1 MSARSAT
8 SYEYLEMTLRAIGV
22 YSRRAPRVARL
33 YLKQTIGPLLFCAF
47 FIVASHN
54 FIIKEPKRMS
64 YDDGTLCDRTKQCF
78 SGTKVQNKVYESFD
92 ARCTRICVCCA
103 LCARNDV
110 QRKRRFIIFRLSSVM
125 STIYSRIIEP
135 CMDILRHLVER
146 LGQEAAPVLG
156 DNTLCK

>member
-1 MSARSAT
+1 
-8 SYEYLEMTLRAIGV
+8 MTLRAIGV

-33 YLKQTIGPLLFCAF
+33 YLKQIVGPLLFCVL

-54 FIIKEPKRMS
+54 CVIKEPKITS

-78 SGTKVQNKVYESFD
+78 SGTTVQNKVYESFD
-92 ARCTRICVCCA
+92 ARCTRKCVCCA
-103 LCARNDV
+103 FCTRNDV

-146 LGQEAAPVLG
+146 LGREAAPVLG
-156 DNTLCK
+156 DSTLCK

>member
-92 ARCTRICVCCA
+92 ARCTRIC
-103 LCARNDV
+103 LLR
-110 QRKRRFIIFRLSSVM
+110 VM
-125 STIYSRIIEP
+125 
-135 CMDILRHLVER
+135 C
-146 LGQEAAPVLG
+146 
-156 DNTLCK
+156 